1 MTGEELKRKLSPMG
15 KTAAQWADV
24 IGVSDKTIYRMYNA
38 QDVRTDMVE
47 RFCRV
52 LGKPITFLYG
62 GDNDTRELTE
72 SFTGNSPNTAVQE
85 KPSPQPCTTKQTYA
99 LEQRVKTLLEEKRMR
114 MSDLCRHIGMTE
126 AGMRRM
132 LAVQSC
138 TNTTLIKI
146 ADFLDLPVTELLPYD
161 PRAAEEEAKA
171 KQIHFLKG
179 QIDVYKTTLATLMLG
194 EANAGNKPI

>member
-15 KTAAQWADV
+15 KTAAQWAEML
-24 IGVSDKTIYRMYNA
+24 GVSDKTIYRLFNSP
-38 QDVRTDMVE
+38 DVRTDMVE

-62 GDNDTRELTE
+62 CENDIKEQTEL
-72 SFTGNSPNTAVQE
+72 FIGNSPNTAVQE
-85 KPSPQPCTTKQTYA
+85 KPSPQPCPTRDTYD
-99 LEQRVKTLLEEKRMR
+99 LEQKVKTLLTEKKDK
-114 MSDLCRHIGMTE
+114 MSDLSRHIGMTE

-132 LAVQSC
+132 FVNQSC

-146 ADFLDLPVTELLPYD
+146 ADFFDLPVSELLPHN
-161 PRAAEEEAKA
+161 PRAAEDETKV

-179 QIDVYKTTLATLMLG
+179 QLEAYRNTIFTLVHG
-194 EANAGNKPI
+194 ETEG